1 MRRFDVFDR
10 SNAAVCFSVQDFEF
24 VVFFG
29 SEEEPLSIQVRS
41 KMVEIPILESG
52 KWNRCHQFQG
62 HFFLS
67 RNPRRKANENRQKN
81 SKNTLHAFL
90 SGESVMP
97 RTEHFTTHKP
107 RGCYVTLRSA
117 SMSAVTSRI
126 LMTVSMMANPLDFKG
141 NQTLRGIT
149 AKQKLILP

>member
-24 VVFFG
+24 VVLFG
-29 SEEEPLSIQVRS
+29 SEEKPLSIQVRS

-52 KWNRCHQFQG
+52 KWNRCHQFQW
-62 HFFLS
+62 HFFLG

-90 SGESVMP
+90 SGKSVMP
-97 RTEHFTTHKP
+97 RTEHFATHKP

-126 LMTVSMMANPLDFKG
+126 LMTVSMMAIHWISREIKH
-141 NQTLRGIT
+141 LRGIT